1 MSSSPEPNHRRRP
14 SHSTVV
20 AYLALFVALT
30 TGSAWAAATIGPNDI
45 ENNAIRTRHIQNG
58 AVKAQK
64 LANGAVTTGKLAQ
77 GSVKTARISDR
88 AVTGNKVAVDSL
100 TGDNINESTLFQVPD
115 AAHAVNADHASGANT
130 LGGIAADRYQRSC
143 TPGAIAGHVYVK
155 GAPDF
160 PSTYYTSA
168 PTWVLDLFNCT
179 GSTPAVR
186 VKRIGAGTYYIDF
199 PGISQG
205 FDNLV
210 ATGNVTVDPQ
220 GVQDNNDIVT
230 YKFVFDNAI
239 NRTVFRVVTAGGQ
252 GGLSAPEDREF
263 SFSVDG

>member
-1 MSSSPEPNHRRRP
+1 MSSVPEPNHRRRP
-14 SHSTVV
+14 RHGTVV

-64 LANGAVTTGKLAQ
+64 LATAAVTTAKLAQ
-77 GSVKTARISDR
+77 GTVKTARIADR
-88 AVTGNKVAVDSL
+88 AVTGNKVAVNSL
-100 TGDNINESTLFQVPD
+100 TGDNIDESTLGQVPD
-115 AAHAVNADHASGANT
+115 AAHAGNADHASDANT
-130 LGGIAADRYQRSC
+130 LGGIPADQYQRSC
-143 TPGAIAGHVYVK
+143 TDGAIAGHVYVK
-155 GAPDF
+155 GAANF
-160 PSTYYTSA
+160 PSTYTSA
-168 PTWVLDLFNCT
+168 PTRVLDQFNCT
-179 GSTPAVR
+179 GSTPAVQ
-186 VKRIGAGTYYIDF
+186 VKRIGAGTYYVDF
-199 PGISQG
+199 PGIGQG
-205 FDNLV
+205 IDNLV
-210 ATGNVTVDPQ
+210 ATGNVTVDAD
-220 GVQDNNDIVT
+220 GNQDNNDIVT